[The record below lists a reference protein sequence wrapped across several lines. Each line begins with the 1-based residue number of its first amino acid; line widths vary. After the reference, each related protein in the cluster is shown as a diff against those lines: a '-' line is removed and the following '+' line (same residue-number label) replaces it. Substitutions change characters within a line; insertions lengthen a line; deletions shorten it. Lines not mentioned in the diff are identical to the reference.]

1 MNTPSYIA
9 AKRETDITQLDK
21 YFKKIE
27 MRTSKLEEFEL
38 LNQLQGHENKK
49 SSFNNKLKQDLTIV
63 NY

>member
-27 MRTSKLEEFEL
+27 MRTSKL
-38 LNQLQGHENKK
+38 
-49 SSFNNKLKQDLTIV
+49 
-63 NY
+63 